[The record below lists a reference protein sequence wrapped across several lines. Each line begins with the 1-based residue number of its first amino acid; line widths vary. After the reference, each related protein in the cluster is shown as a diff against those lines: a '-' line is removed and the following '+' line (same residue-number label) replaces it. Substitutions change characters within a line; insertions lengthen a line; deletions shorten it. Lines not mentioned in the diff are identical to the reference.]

1 MPIKRVTMKF
11 LVPISVFGIRSETL
25 SGRRLI
31 PCYISPQE
39 FNVEERKLITET
51 FTKGGYFVEYWGE
64 ELPTITARGTTGSG
78 GIEAIEILR
87 AIYRNEQIQMEQVL
101 RERAR
106 EISEE
111 AETSLQDTSSSTVQA
126 GVVSALD
133 SLFENGFSEILDG
146 TQSVIEEITNIFDES
161 VEEETNPVTFIP
173 SLGAFAVS
181 VDLYIQGLKY
191 RGYFTDF
198 RVTETAESPGVF
210 EYSFSFKV
218 LRRSGRRN
226 NFMPWHRNPYDSN
239 GNPTE
244 ASIPI
249 EGARIDELSYGTD
262 PETFGTTVSTEGFS
276 TFVGSQNQ
284 TNQLQDPNDVGIN
297 RLKKVQS

>member
-1 MPIKRVTMKF
+1 MKF
-11 LVPISVFGIRSETL
+11 LIPTSVFGIKSETL
-25 SGRRLI
+25 AGRQLI

-39 FNVEERKLITET
+39 FNVDESKLITET

-87 AIYRNEQIQMEQVL
+87 AIYRNEQIQMEEVL
-101 RERAR
+101 RNRAR
-106 EISEE
+106 NAADSS
-111 AETSLQDTSSSTVQA
+111 ATVFQDGASATAQQ
-126 GVVSALD
+126 GVISALD
-133 SLFENGFSEILDG
+133 SLFENGFSEILNG
-146 TQSVIEEITNIFDES
+146 SQSVIDQIGSIFEES
-161 VEEETNPVTFIP
+161 VEENTNPTTLMP

-181 VDLYIQGLKY
+181 VDLYLQGFKY
-191 RGYFTDF
+191 RGYFKDF
-198 RVTETAESPGVF
+198 RVTESGEGPGLF
-210 EYSFSFKV
+210 DYNFTFKV
-218 LRRSGRRN
+218 LRRTGQRK

-249 EGARIDELSYGTD
+249 EGNRLDELSYGTNPD
-262 PETFGTTVSTEGFS
+262 TYGTIVSTDGFS
-276 TFVGSQNQ
+276 TFTGTQNQ
-284 TNQLQDPNDVGIN
+284 TELADPNDVGTN